1 MFENEDKTPRDELML
16 QKAESFTMLDD
27 AVRGGATTKPSD
39 QSSDLNARKQSISQ
53 VSRRMGASVNVGNI
67 VVSIPTTKKQKPT
80 LGGMF
85 DETDS
90 DSDSEASS
98 DFQPVKMR
106 RTKSDSEIYDLS
118 HKSNLWKEKIKKID
132 LSDFQMLYE
141 IGKGAYG
148 RVFLVQRITTKDFY
162 AMKVVLLGEGV
173 DDNFIQNLLNE
184 KQICD
189 SLKGDHV
196 VKTYFTFSHKNYLIF
211 IMEYMNGGDFSGLLK
226 YSTLEQDKE
235 GKFYAAELVLAIEY
249 VHNMNI
255 VHRDLKPENLLI
267 DKTGHLKLADF
278 GLSKISRDTLK
289 KNAIS
294 TENITHDIFK
304 DFRTDGHD
312 NNARIGEIVQSHRE
326 EKQMMHMK
334 KQETVNRVVGTADYI
349 PPEGYGTVPVDPK
362 YQKCTDWWAFGCIF
376 YEFLFQFPPFNAD
389 TKEKVRDNI
398 LGHPHSFSID
408 FPEIGDEEGCLSFAA
423 KDLIDRLLEP
433 DPSKR
438 LGVNGAQEVKNH
450 PFFKGV
456 NWDNLRKQAPPENDI
471 LQALMKP
478 PPPADD
484 SKRREIKLDDIFK
497 IDPNKAQRKDGKKKA
512 AGFEENYR
520 TDLLFQDNEKEIA
533 NYNEKLEALRNL
545 KKKAV
550 DKLRTIELEGN
561 FLVFY
566 S

>member
-1 MFENEDKTPRDELML
+1 MVL
-16 QKAESFTMLDD
+16 QKAESFTMMDEQ
-27 AVRGGATTKPSD
+27 VRGAEPS
-39 QSSDLNARKQSISQ
+39 KQSETTHDSLIRKTSITGGN
-53 VSRRMGASVNVGNI
+53 RRMG
-67 VVSIPTTKKQKPT
+67 VSLQIGGPAGPSEAPAKKPKPT
-80 LGGMF
+80 LGNIF
-85 DETDS
+85 DSSES
-90 DSDSEASS
+90 DSDDED
-98 DFQPVKMR
+98 DFQPTKIR
-106 RTKSDSEIYDLS
+106 RTKSDSVIYDLS
-118 HKSNLWKEKIKKID
+118 HKNNLLQEKFKKID

-148 RVFLVQRITTKDFY
+148 RVFLVQRITTKDYY

-226 YSTLEQDKE
+226 YAPLEQDLDA
-235 GKFYAAELVLAIEY
+235 KFYAAELVLAIEY

-294 TENITHDIFK
+294 TDNITHLSHDIFK
-304 DFRTDGHD
+304 DFRTDGD
-312 NNARIGEIVQSHRE
+312 DQTARIVEMVQSHRE
-326 EKQMMHMK
+326 ERQIMHLR

-376 YEFLFQFPPFNAD
+376 YEFLFTFPPFNA
-389 TKEKVRDNI
+389 KKREEVRANI
-398 LGHPHSFSID
+398 LGHPHTYTIE
-408 FPEIGDEEGCLSFAA
+408 FPEIGDGEGCLSFAA
-423 KDLIDRLLEP
+423 KDLIDRCLEP

-450 PFFKGV
+450 PYFKGI
-456 NWDNLRKQAPPENDI
+456 NWEGLRKQTPPPNEV
-471 LQALMKP
+471 LEVLMKP
-478 PPPADD
+478 PPAVDD
-484 SKRREIKLDDIFK
+484 SKKREIKLDDIFK
-497 IDPNKAQRKDGKKKA
+497 IDATKGQRKDGQKKA

-520 TDLLFQDNEKEIA
+520 TDLLYQDNEKEIST
-533 NYNEKLEALRNL
+533 YNEKLEVLRTL